1 MDNII
6 SSAVKEFIKDSS
18 KRALLD
24 IGKNIDDL
32 RQQYSKP
39 VSPSS
44 SDFISVPQIVQEF
57 VRSTEPS
64 PLIKDEINHLNE
76 KIDILS
82 KPKYKKATY
91 DINKTDI
98 NNKMSYPVTK
108 IYGMG
113 KITEL
118 SVLTNTKPKLEIYID
133 GRHMFNLALNPF
145 DDLQKISTFSKDITA
160 DIIPPNF
167 VVSVRDIRFK
177 KSFET
182 NVYFDNPSNILSIYC
197 KYDMCE
203 VI

>member
-6 SSAVKEFIKDSS
+6 SSTIKEFIKDSS

-32 RQQYSKP
+32 RIQYSKP
-39 VSPSS
+39 TSPS

-57 VRSTEPS
+57 VRSTDTLQS
-64 PLIKDEINHLNE
+64 KDEIKHLNK
-76 KIDILS
+76 KIDMLS

-91 DINKTDI
+91 DINRTDI
-98 NNKMSYPVTK
+98 NGKMSYPVTQ

-133 GRHMFNLALNPF
+133 SRHMFNLALNPF

>member
-6 SSAVKEFIKDSS
+6 SSTVKEFIRDSS

-32 RQQYSKP
+32 RIQYSRP

-44 SDFISVPQIVQEF
+44 SDFVSVPQIVQEF
-57 VRSTEPS
+57 VRSTEPTIS
-64 PLIKDEINHLNE
+64 KDEINRLNN
-76 KIDILS
+76 KIDMLS

-133 GRHMFNLALNPF
+133 GRHMFNLSLTPF

-160 DIIPPNF
+160 DIIAPNF